1 MLVQW
6 IDCLLTKITVTQE
19 SITCPEYKNFNTSWN
34 TSGRNFGFLI
44 VYGKLEEYALDHSSR
59 FRLWKREH
67 LATRINLCTEIDT
80 SSFPTTKTTSPVSRS
95 LSNFCKSFNKA
106 STPTQVFPSLPTPL
120 HLPTKFFAM
129 FTFAKQTKAE
139 TDRRSFHLR
148 STGTNWRYSR
158 SINQSTNQSINCCLL
173 GHYNQ
178 DPTGAIATR
187 KEVLAVAPSLTSPA
201 LAWWRHLTTN
211 TRMLW
216 GKPFL
221 RWWRHKNDFSESMGF
236 IRSFG
241 RTYLKKVRTQK
252 FGSLVLLEFKLIIL
266 NFLTRD

>member
-1 MLVQW
+1 MKREEVTALGSDSHIILVQ
-6 IDCLLTKITVTQE
+6 LTKITVTQE

-148 STGTNWRYSR
+148 STGTSWRYSR

-201 LAWWRHLTTN
+201 LA
-211 TRMLW
+211 
-216 GKPFL
+216 
-221 RWWRHKNDFSESMGF
+221 
-236 IRSFG
+236 
-241 RTYLKKVRTQK
+241 
-252 FGSLVLLEFKLIIL
+252 
-266 NFLTRD
+266 